1 MLLILA
7 WKFNNHSDSANS
19 RRLFRF
25 SLLHLP
31 LLMILILSSKKYWT
45 NMEKKEKKEENI
57 SLYEKVKKSS
67 LLNIFR
73 SISATSSV

>member
-1 MLLILA
+1 MLLLLA

-31 LLMILILSSKKYWT
+31 LLMVLILSSKKYWT
-45 NMEKKEKKEENI
+45 NKEKKEENI
-57 SLYEKVKKSS
+57 SLYERLKKSS
-67 LLNIFR
+67 LLTIFA
-73 SISATSSV
+73 SIASATSV